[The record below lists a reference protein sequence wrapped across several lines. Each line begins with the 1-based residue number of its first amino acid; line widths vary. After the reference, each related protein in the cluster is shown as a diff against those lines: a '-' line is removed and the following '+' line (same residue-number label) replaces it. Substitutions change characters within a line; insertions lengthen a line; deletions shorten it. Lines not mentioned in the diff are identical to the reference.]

1 MLAATLS
8 FFLSQCFRAVV
19 KYCFVA
25 FLDLY
30 NDLNDSVLFIF
41 NLLND
46 TFKALLAF
54 SNPKSELIK

>member
-1 MLAATLS
+1 M
-8 FFLSQCFRAVV
+8 V

-30 NDLNDSVLFIF
+30 NDINDSVLFIF

-46 TFKALLAF
+46 KFKALFKAF
-54 SNPKSELIK
+54 SNPKSDVIK